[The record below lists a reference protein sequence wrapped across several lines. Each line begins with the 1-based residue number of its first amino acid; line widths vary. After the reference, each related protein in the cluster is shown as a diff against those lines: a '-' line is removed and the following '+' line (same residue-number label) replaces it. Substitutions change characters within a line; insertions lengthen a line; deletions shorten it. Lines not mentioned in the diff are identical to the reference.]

1 MLAHPRQ
8 WRLPSSLRELRT
20 ARLIALVLALDGL
33 LAVFSY
39 SNHALAEPW
48 DDVVAAHLRGDND
61 TAFRLVLPLA
71 EEGHPDA
78 QGFLGY
84 MYDHGLGVAADIGKA
99 VHWYRLAAEQGNAG
113 AQTNLCASYA
123 NGYGVALDLKKAAHW
138 CRLAAQ
144 QGYDGAQYNLG
155 AAYYD
160 GKGVGQDY
168 VQAYMWFVLA
178 ERSARHPNLR
188 ALAAQ
193 ALDIAAQKL
202 SPEEKTEAERLVSQ
216 WKPTGP

>member
-1 MLAHPRQ
+1 MLAHSRP
-8 WRLPSSLRELRT
+8 WRLHSGLREPRIV
-20 ARLIALVLALDGL
+20 RLIALVLALDGF

-39 SNHALAEPW
+39 ANPAVAEPW

-61 TAFRLVLPLA
+61 TAYHLVLPLA
-71 EEGHPDA
+71 EEGYPDA

-84 MYDHGLGVAADIGKA
+84 MYDHGLGVAVDREKA

-123 NGYGVALDLKKAAHW
+123 NGYGVALDPKKAVRW

-160 GKGVGQDY
+160 GEGVGQDY
-168 VQAYMWFVLA
+168 VQAYLWFALA
-178 ERSARHPNLR
+178 ERSAR
-188 ALAAQ
+188 
-193 ALDIAAQKL
+193 
-202 SPEEKTEAERLVSQ
+202 
-216 WKPTGP
+216 